1 MGTLIYNLMYMR
13 QGHGGRG
20 FNQETFEKVLFWVNF
35 ELQRIMICYDQQG
48 FFTNYCV
55 PDTESVW
62 LTSWSL
68 IVLKDAID
76 PVWELNGIF
85 IDPVM
90 VNNVVIWLISQQ
102 NAVNGSFSE
111 PRGIVYDRKFISNY
125 TVDWDGSLVQLNL
138 SLTAQCLIALKVN
151 SDLRGGN
158 ASTIV
163 STAIIKAR
171 MYLEQHFTKIK
182 DAFERAIVTYALHV
196 SNSPMKDI
204 AFQILNQTKHKNDYG
219 VYWSNWVIP
228 QMKVYWPSKNPRQNW
243 KPESQYESHAVSATA
258 FALLTHIIRAEHYN
272 KFEIVNW
279 LQTQRNHVAAMTST
293 YDTFFAHK
301 ALVLYA
307 ISTGDSIQN
316 YNLNINFS
324 SSSSN
329 ELDMNYVGITDEN
342 IIQLQEYDIQ
352 NVWGNLMVDGQGT
365 GYSLVQLRVE
375 YNVEYPWQIRKAPYN
390 GFNMSVET
398 QLYGRNFSHIDYHV
412 CLSWLPKN
420 TELLYSNR
428 SGHCQFEIEIPTGYR
443 VEERFLKAFIGNL
456 RNVGDIEN
464 MPGPIVNFIFDYVDF
479 DPICF
484 DFTLE
489 RYIPV
494 ANISRYYSMRM
505 YEYHEAANADRSMY
519 TLRDVF
525 GLDICEVCGS
535 YQCPYC
541 PYYAFAISS
550 YQFYPLLLF
559 ISFTLIIFSLYL
571 NI

>member
-1 MGTLIYNLMYMR
+1 MR

-20 FNQETFEKVLFWVNF
+20 FKQENLEKVIFWLNH
-35 ELQRIMICYDQQG
+35 ELQRILICYDPQG

-76 PVWELNGIF
+76 PVWELNGVF
-85 IDPVM
+85 IDPSM
-90 VNNVVIWLISQQ
+90 INNIVIWLISQQ
-102 NAVNGSFSE
+102 NVVNGSFSE

-171 MYLEQHFTKIK
+171 MYLEQHFTKIT
-182 DAFERAIVTYALHV
+182 DAFERAIVTYALHL

-219 VYWSNWVIP
+219 VYWSNWPIP

-243 KPESQYESHAVSATA
+243 KPESQHESHAVSATA

-279 LQTQRNHVAAMTST
+279 LQTQRNHIAAMTST
-293 YDTFFAHK
+293 YDTFFSHK

-316 YNLNINFS
+316 YNLNINFT

-329 ELDMNYVGITDEN
+329 ELDMNFIGITDEN
-342 IIQLQEYDIQ
+342 IIELQEYDIQ

-365 GYSLVQLRVE
+365 GYAMVQLRVE

-390 GFNMSVET
+390 GFNMSVQT

-420 TELLYSNR
+420 TQLLYSNR

-443 VEERFLKAFIGNL
+443 VEERFLKTFIGNL

-479 DPICF
+479 EPICF

-505 YEYHEAANADRSMY
+505 YEYHEPANADRSMY

-559 ISFTLIIFSLYL
+559 TSFIMVIFALYF